1 MRWPLQCR
9 SSIWVFGFG
18 LDDERMGKGRGQPRK
33 LAPFHATA
41 RGALPPPPAFLRFAT
56 GSHPHRRRV
65 SRVRVVDATRLLRN
79 QKAGVEYGGRDTR
92 RPTIWGVCQAA
103 YGLSRLRACL
113 GISGMNENEG
123 YWGGGISIISQIFPK
138 SPSILFHPLDSSI
151 SS

>member
-1 MRWPLQCR
+1 
-9 SSIWVFGFG
+9 
-18 LDDERMGKGRGQPRK
+18 
-33 LAPFHATA
+33 
-41 RGALPPPPAFLRFAT
+41 
-56 GSHPHRRRV
+56 
-65 SRVRVVDATRLLRN
+65 VRVVDATRLLRN